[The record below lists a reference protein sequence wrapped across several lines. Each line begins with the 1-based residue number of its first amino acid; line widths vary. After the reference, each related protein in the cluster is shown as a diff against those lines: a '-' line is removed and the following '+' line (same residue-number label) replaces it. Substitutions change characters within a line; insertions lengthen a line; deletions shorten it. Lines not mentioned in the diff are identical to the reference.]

1 MTVWC
6 LCAIRTCAGRKWE
19 QKGVVS
25 IWKGWYDTNNQQ
37 AALNVY
43 GNGQSGQ
50 NYTFARRGGY
60 KGEELKR
67 RVATSTYFLAL
78 LPRSLPYNLFSPM
91 HSIAVYALPVNL
103 LYGHFIDMHL
113 RTSQKGLRLMWG
125 LIRSQNPVSLS
136 LTRHRCTNYSK
147 EFFQRGHHAVAHKS
161 KGSWWKN

>member
-6 LCAIRTCAGRKWE
+6 LCDIRMCSEEEMRTEMHHQHLKRMTRY
-19 QKGVVS
+19 
-25 IWKGWYDTNNQQ
+25 WYQQ
-37 AALNVY
+37 IGLNVN

-67 RVATSTYFLAL
+67 KVATSTYFLAL
-78 LPRSLPYNLFSPM
+78 LLRSLPYNLLSPV
-91 HSIAVYALPVNL
+91 HFIAGYAPPVNL
-103 LYGHFIDMHL
+103 LYGHFIDILL

-125 LIRSQNPVSLS
+125 LIRFQQPVSLS

-147 EFFQRGHHAVAHKS
+147 EFFQRGHHAVAYKS
-161 KGSWWKN
+161 KCREWKN